1 MRVIIR
7 DASGLRHEGILL
19 ATGTNHLRITLQD
32 HEDAVDIRFAE
43 GQWTLDG
50 EGPAELEALF
60 TPGEEGEWKGLPTP
74 FGNLGVNAASAS

>member
-32 HEDAVDIRFAE
+32 HEDAVEVRYAE

-60 TPGEEGEWKGLPTP
+60 TPGEEECKGLPTP
-74 FGNLGVNAASAS
+74 FGNQGVTAASA